1 MISSQAPPSV
11 TGGGNLVWVGVLRV
25 TGMEPD
31 RELHLR
37 KFLLLIAAV
46 TLANSAAAE
55 ILDPAPAKVCSLLS
69 DAGLKGRKWVD
80 DYGDGSAGCASDYKD
95 IGTSNDLANNLAYYV
110 TGVSRY
116 VMEVKLVLNYH
127 QPRQSSKATAALL
140 AASKKLSE
148 RALGASLPDSA
159 VTLIKRGEQGTVKVG
174 SGVVEV
180 VREDWPTGKGYEVHV
195 MMR

>member
-1 MISSQAPPSV
+1 M
-11 TGGGNLVWVGVLRV
+11 TGGGNLVGVGVLRV
-25 TGMEPD
+25 TGMEPG
-31 RELHLR
+31 REKPLR
-37 KFLLLIAAV
+37 KLLLLLAAV

-55 ILDPAPAKVCSLLS
+55 ILDPVPAKVCSLLS

-110 TGVSRY
+110 TGVSQY
-116 VMEVKLVLNYH
+116 VMEVKLVLNYN

-148 RALGASLPDSA
+148 RALGSGLPDS
-159 VTLIKRGEQGTVKVG
+159 VVSLIKRGEHGSAKVG